1 MHQPKKKKVEK
12 PEKSEDATPLTTEE
26 KAKEAMK
33 DLLADAAKARIES
46 LKLSSMPYASEL
58 SSKLLDHAKKLE
70 QFYKD
75 VQEKMG
81 QKDEKGLKSLLGEIA
96 EANVFTAQAQAGSSG
111 IMGCVQG
118 FRFSSIAFVL
128 NSS

>member
-1 MHQPKKKKVEK
+1 MEK

-46 LKLSSMPYASEL
+46 LKLSSIPYASEL

-81 QKDEKGLKSLLGEIA
+81 QKDE
-96 EANVFTAQAQAGSSG
+96 NVFTVQAQAGSSG